1 MAKSQE
7 EMEAEFLRLCRHSGS
22 FSPLGKA
29 EKFTAAP
36 EDMVVP
42 EEAVKMLQAWSD
54 KWLRLALR
62 VASSLKER
70 LFTELT
76 KDIEKEYKFHGA

>member
-1 MAKSQE
+1 
-7 EMEAEFLRLCRHSGS
+7 
-22 FSPLGKA
+22 
-29 EKFTAAP
+29 
-36 EDMVVP
+36 VVP

-54 KWLRLALR
+54 KWLSLALR